1 MLQAQL
7 HGGKKLL
14 LSNLG
19 SLVWAADNQ
28 GHSVSGKRLCKAI
41 PGTPDSGKQRAQGNT
56 SHLFLAPPGCT
67 PLLLEATIA
76 DLG

>member
-7 HGGKKLL
+7 RGGKKLL

-28 GHSVSGKRLCKAI
+28 GHSISGERLCKDIREAESTGEHI
-41 PGTPDSGKQRAQGNT
+41 SPPSGPAWLHAPALGGNH
-56 SHLFLAPPGCT
+56 S
-67 PLLLEATIA
+67 
-76 DLG
+76 

>member
-7 HGGKKLL
+7 RGGKKLL

-41 PGTPDSGKQRAQGNT
+41 PGTPDSGKQRAEGNNI
-56 SHLFLAPPGCT
+56 SPPSGPAWLHAP
-67 PLLLEATIA
+67 A
-76 DLG
+76 LGGNRS